1 MMNTSISLNALF
13 DFLQSLPLTADNKT
27 WLAGKLIESARQE
40 SQDLPGQMTVDE
52 AKAWLEASEKRLAN
66 GEYVTEEE
74 MEDFYRTLQ

>member
-1 MMNTSISLNALF
+1 MKY
-13 DFLQSLPLTADNKT
+13 LPRYGENKD
-27 WLAGKLIESARQE
+27 WRAGKLIESARQE

-52 AKAWLEASEKRLAN
+52 AKTGLEASEKRLAN

>member
-1 MMNTSISLNALF
+1 MNALF

-40 SQDLPGQMTVDE
+40 SQDQPGQMTVDE
-52 AKAWLEASEKRLAN
+52 AKTWLEASEKRLAN